1 MSGAASSTTLS
12 QSPCWYASK
21 PLRTVST
28 FWRDMAAKYSPL
40 QRAPPSTRWDAPVL
54 DVVVVRTR
62 RSLLL
67 SFEAVA
73 GLEAGNRPIDRSR
86 RLRPARRLRD
96 GEGRRRETPGPPV
109 RPRKPVPLRA
119 LRECSPT

>member
-1 MSGAASSTTLS
+1 MSGAASSTALS

-73 GLEAGNRPIDRSR
+73 GPEAGNRPIDRSR
-86 RLRPARRLRD
+86 RPRPALRLR
-96 GEGRRRETPGPPV
+96 GGAARKPENPGPLV
-109 RPRKPVPLRA
+109 RPRRPVPL
-119 LRECSPT
+119 